1 VARKRDPNRPR
12 KEGRK
17 SHAPVVRPEK
27 WFWIIVTFFG
37 IMIGAFFLLGL
48 LRSVL

>member
-1 VARKRDPNRPR
+1 VARKRDPSRPQ
-12 KEGRK
+12 KAGRR

-37 IMIGAFFLLGL
+37 IVIGAFFLLGL
-48 LRSVL
+48 LRSAL